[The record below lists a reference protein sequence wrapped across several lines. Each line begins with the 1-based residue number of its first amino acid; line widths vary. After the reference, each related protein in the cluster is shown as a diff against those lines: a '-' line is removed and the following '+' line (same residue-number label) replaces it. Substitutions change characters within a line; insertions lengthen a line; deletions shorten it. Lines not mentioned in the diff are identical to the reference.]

1 MKFQIKSQFSAKILF
16 ELDCN
21 SLKICIEK
29 AIGGGA
35 GLHGADLRGADLYGA
50 DNKKI
55 KLTKNPIQ
63 ILGLHWPILIFN
75 FNMRIGCEFHL
86 IEEWENFTPAQ
97 IKIMDKN
104 ALKFWNENKEALLTI
119 CKQFKTKEGK

>member
-29 AIGGGA
+29 AIEGGA
-35 GLHGADLRGADLYGA
+35 NLYGA

>member
-1 MKFQIKSQFSAKILF
+1 
-16 ELDCN
+16 
-21 SLKICIEK
+21 
-29 AIGGGA
+29 
-35 GLHGADLRGADLYGA
+35 
-50 DNKKI
+50 
-55 KLTKNPIQ
+55 
-63 ILGLHWPILIFN
+63 
-75 FNMRIGCEFHL
+75 MRIGCEFHL